1 MTGPVWLLAR
11 RNLLRNRVRLVA
23 SIGGV
28 ALALSLVLAL
38 NAIVAGI
45 SAQMTTYIDSAGADV
60 WVAQAGVHNLHMAA
74 SSMPDSAVA
83 AIRGVSGVAKAS
95 PILYATETLS
105 ANGQRQVAYVI
116 GLPSDAT
123 LGLPAAI
130 REGKAIPGPG
140 EVVVGVDF
148 ANLAHVGIGDAVTVF
163 RRDLRIV
170 GISASEGN
178 LLNTVAF
185 VSFDDFAR
193 AQGLTGVVSFV
204 LVQTAPGASADA
216 VATAIERSVP
226 GISALS
232 RPAFAQQER
241 QLVMSMAGDVIS
253 MMNAIGFAVGL
264 AVIALTVYIAT
275 LSRKREYGLLKALG
289 AQSRVLYGVVLAQAG
304 LSVALGFLAALTFTA
319 VLALVVPATGLPL
332 SLSLEPAAVLNV
344 ALVAAVIAG
353 LSSLLPVRQVANID
367 PAIVFKKG
375 VAL

>member
-1 MTGPVWLLAR
+1 MTGPVWVLAR
-11 RNLLRNRVRLVA
+11 RNLLRNRVRLLA

-45 SAQMTTYIDSAGADV
+45 SAQMTTYIDRAGADV

-74 SSMPDSAVA
+74 SSMPDSAVGA
-83 AIRGVSGVAKAS
+83 VRGVSGVAQAS

-123 LGLPAAI
+123 LGLPATI
-130 REGKAIPGPG
+130 RDGKAIPGPG
-140 EVVVGVDF
+140 EAVVGADF
-148 ANLAHVGIGDAVTVF
+148 ANLAHVGISDTVTIF
-163 RRDLRIV
+163 GRDLRIV
-170 GISASEGN
+170 GISATEGN

-185 VSFDDFAR
+185 VSFNDFTR
-193 AQGLTGVVSFV
+193 AQGLNGVVSFV
-204 LVQTAPGASADA
+204 LVQTASGASADA

-226 GISALS
+226 GVSVLS

-275 LSRKREYGLLKALG
+275 LSRRREYGLLKALG
-289 AQSRVLYGVVLAQAG
+289 ARGRVLYGVVLAQAG

-319 VLALVVPATGLPL
+319 VLAMVVPATGLPL
-332 SLSLEPAAVLNV
+332 SLSIEPAAVLNV

-375 VAL
+375 VAQ

>member
-11 RNLLRNRVRLVA
+11 RNLLRNRVRLLA

-74 SSMPDSAVA
+74 SSMPDSAVGA
-83 AIRGVSGVAKAS
+83 VRGVSGVAQAS

-130 REGKAIPGPG
+130 REGKAIPGAG

-148 ANLAHVGIGDAVTVF
+148 ANLGHVGIGDAVTIF
-163 RRDLRIV
+163 GRDLRIV
-170 GISASEGN
+170 GISTSEAN

-185 VSFDDFAR
+185 VSFDDFSR

-204 LVQTAPGASADA
+204 LVQTVPGASADA
-216 VATAIERSVP
+216 VATALERSVP
-226 GISALS
+226 GVSALS

-289 AQSRVLYGVVLAQAG
+289 ARSRVLYGVVLAQAG

-319 VLALVVPATGLPL
+319 VLAMVVPAMGLPL
-332 SLSLEPAAVLNV
+332 SLSIEPAAVLNV